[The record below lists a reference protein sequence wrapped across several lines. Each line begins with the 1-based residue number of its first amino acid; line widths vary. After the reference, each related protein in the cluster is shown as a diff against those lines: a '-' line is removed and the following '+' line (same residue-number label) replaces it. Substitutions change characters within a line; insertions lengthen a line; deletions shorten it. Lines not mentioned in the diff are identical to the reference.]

1 MEPEAVEP
9 EAAEAEVVQRVEQKA
24 ASPQTVFQ
32 SEGFNVVPP
41 VVVER

>member
-1 MEPEAVEP
+1 MEP
-9 EAAEAEVVQRVEQKA
+9 EAAEAEVAEAEVVLRVEQKA